1 MNWKNF
7 FEGIASLFENLLF
20 VPYESL
26 RSLQLDSWWA
36 ANIVSWIFLL
46 IGLIASIYW
55 IYQLNLSDKRGEENK
70 DITAHPFL

>member
-1 MNWKNF
+1 MHWKNF
-7 FEGIASLFENLLF
+7 FESIAWLFENILF
-20 VPYESL
+20 IPYESL

-36 ANIVSWIFLL
+36 ANLVSWIFLL

-55 IYQLNLSDKRGEENK
+55 IYELHLSDKRGEEKK